1 MPADMEQCAL
11 MAEESA
17 IQERTASST
26 RRWKAASVLAVVALM
41 ACGSNFAYQSHARSA
56 AEVASSGMFV
66 ELARSMQDS
75 DTADEAATTTE
86 ATDEAAAD
94 DSATADDAATTTAAA
109 TDEAAVDDNATAVD
123 NTTASPKDSTTA
135 AADTTAAAGTTA
147 VGDDSEGGGDEGEG
161 GGEQGGDA
169 ACIEAGYGDCAQKGS
184 KCCKGLKCEKTNDYY
199 SMCTAKGK

>member
-17 IQERTASST
+17 IQERTASGA
-26 RRWKAASVLAVVALM
+26 RRWKVASVLAVLALL
-41 ACGSNFAYQSHARSA
+41 ACGSNFAYRSHARSA
-56 AEVASSGMFV
+56 AEVTNSERLV
-66 ELARSMQDS
+66 ELTRSMQDG
-75 DTADEAATTTE
+75 DA
-86 ATDEAAAD
+86 
-94 DSATADDAATTTAAA
+94 ADDAATTTAA
-109 TDEAAVDDNATAVD
+109 TDEASVGDSATAD
-123 NTTASPKDSTTA
+123 GTATTTAAATDDTAAAGTSAAAGTTAAAAGTTAA